1 MAATKKKPAKK
12 AVKKPAKK
20 PAKKAA
26 AKKPVKKAAPKKAAA
41 KKPVKQAAPKK
52 AAAKKP
58 VKQTAAKKPVKK
70 PAPKQAAPQEPEMI
84 FTPPFDDIESDPIE
98 VKPDPIV
105 TADPTDDGWTDPLED
120 EAPTNGAP
128 IDPYAAVAT
137 ALVADLEAAAGDEAK
152 ETLALQKAIEG
163 YATIAGGGAIA
174 ELGIPEYFA
183 EDGSVGNPPALE
195 RVSGAS
201 EDDILRWRE
210 KLADLAG

>member
-12 AVKKPAKK
+12 VVKK

-26 AKKPVKKAAPKKAAA
+26 AKKPVKKAAA
-41 KKPVKQAAPKK
+41 KKAAPKK
-52 AAAKKP
+52 AAPKKAVAKK
-58 VKQTAAKKPVKK
+58 T
-70 PAPKQAAPQEPEMI
+70 APKKAAPNKAAPKKAAPKKAAPKEPEMI

-98 VKPDPIV
+98 VKPDPVV
-105 TADPTDDGWTDPLED
+105 TADATDDGWTDPSEED
-120 EAPTNGAP
+120 APTNGAP
-128 IDPYAAVAT
+128 VDPYAAVAT
-137 ALVADLEAAAGDEAK
+137 ALVADLEGAAGDDAK
-152 ETLALQKAIEG
+152 ETAALQKAIEA

-195 RVSGAS
+195 RVKGAS

-210 KLADLAG
+210 KLADLAGY